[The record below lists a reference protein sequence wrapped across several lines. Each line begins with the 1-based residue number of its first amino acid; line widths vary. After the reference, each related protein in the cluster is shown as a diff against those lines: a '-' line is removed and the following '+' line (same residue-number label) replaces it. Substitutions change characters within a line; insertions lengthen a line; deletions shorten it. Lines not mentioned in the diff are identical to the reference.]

1 MKRCLEL
8 AAKGLG
14 NVAPNPMVGCVIV
27 YEGEIIGEGYHQK
40 YGEAHAEVNA
50 INSVENKELLKNAT
64 LYVNLEPCSHFG
76 KTPPCADLIIKYK
89 IPYVVISNIDTHS
102 LVAGKGMKKLI
113 EAGTNVKVGIL
124 EEEGRKLNK
133 RFFTFHE
140 QHRPFIILKWA
151 QSSDG
156 FIDVIRHEEE
166 QNKPVEISNSDSK
179 KLLHLWR
186 SQEQAIMVGT
196 NTALLDNPQLTVRG
210 VEGKT
215 PLRITIDKWLRIPK
229 HFHLFDKHT
238 PTLIFTAVD
247 PVSEHNLEYIKIN
260 FEQSVIPQILEV
272 LYKRNIQSLM
282 VEGGE
287 QLLNSFI
294 NEGSWDAAR
303 VFIAD
308 KKLGNG
314 IKAPL
319 LNATPIIREKISG
332 DKLLFYSKAYSS
344 D

>member
-1 MKRCLEL
+1 MKRCFEL

-14 NVAPNPMVGCVIV
+14 YVAPNPMVGCVIV
-27 YEGEIIGEGYHQK
+27 HEGKIIGEGYHQK

-50 INSVENKELLKNAT
+50 INAVANKELLKEAT

-76 KTPPCADLIIKYK
+76 KTPPCADLIIKCK
-89 IPYVVISNIDTHS
+89 IPYVIICNIDTHS
-102 LVAGKGMKKLI
+102 IVAGAGIKKLI
-113 EAGTNVKVGIL
+113 EAGINVKVGVL

-140 QHRPFIILKWA
+140 KHRPFIILKWA

-156 FIDVIRHEEE
+156 FIDTIRHKED
-166 QNKPVEISNSDSK
+166 QIKPFQISNSDSK

-210 VEGKT
+210 IEAKN

-229 HFHLFDKHT
+229 HFNLFDKST

-247 PVSEHNLEYIKIN
+247 AVSEKNLEYVKID
-260 FEQSVIPQILEV
+260 FERPIVPQILER
-272 LYKRNIQSLM
+272 LYKQDIQSLI

-294 NEGSWDAAR
+294 DGDLWDATR

-308 KKLGNG
+308 KKLENG
-314 IKAPL
+314 IKAPAL
-319 LNATPIIREKISG
+319 KATLVIRENISG
-332 DKLLFYSKAYSS
+332 DKLFFYLNK